1 MRKVSIAT
9 RSMLGFGL
17 IALILVIVGAFALTQ
32 MSRVDSINRTIE
44 TVSTP
49 TANALGQMREAV
61 LGIRVNSLKLA
72 FYPGEEMRA
81 DSIRRLEVQLKKLAK
96 AQAAYLATLVDASE
110 RQTYEEVRPYL
121 DATAPGIETLIG
133 LARDNQDSAMVDLL
147 NGRLR
152 ENSEEAFPR
161 LNALSDLNQRNI
173 ESAFASAKQ
182 TYQASRS
189 SMGLLIVAATL
200 ITIGL
205 AWLISRSIILPINH
219 AVASAEVIA
228 AGDLTRPI
236 VVEGKDE
243 ISRLFSAL
251 QRMQENLRSTIDEI
265 IGSASVIAASSIQL
279 SAITTESNQIL
290 SRQTTEI
297 EHAASAVTELCAAVD
312 EVAHTAVTTSQASAQ
327 SQAASA
333 AGNTQVIQTIEAIE
347 LMSDDIQTSANQVDS
362 LVNSVTEIAKVLDV
376 IRSIA
381 EQTNLL
387 ALNAAIEAARA
398 GEAGRGFAVVADE
411 VRALAHRTQQSTHE
425 IEGMV
430 NAISTDSS
438 QAVKAMNDNR
448 TRASHT
454 LQAARQAGEALAQ
467 IISHIA
473 SITEQNLVIASA
485 AEEQA
490 QVAREVDRNLI
501 NIRDLSEESAT
512 QANQT
517 AAASKGL
524 EQLGAQ
530 LNSLVSRFRT

>member
-279 SAITTESNQIL
+279 SAVTTESNQNL
-290 SRQTTEI
+290 SRQATEI
-297 EHAASAVTELCAAVD
+297 EQAASAVTELCAAVD